1 MSPGE
6 NTTPILVSRLGCFG
20 GRFPAGALVL
30 TTGAESTHAFTGR
43 YVALGPSPVTPRVL
57 AHEFGHLLGFDDAY
71 VRSYQGDPRDAHG
84 VVVIEWSGLF
94 DDLMG
99 APGSGRVGARMID
112 TLITNYRDHQLPAR
126 RRGAVTPPR
135 KRR

>member
-1 MSPGE
+1 
-6 NTTPILVSRLGCFG
+6 
-20 GRFPAGALVL
+20 
-30 TTGAESTHAFTGR
+30 
-43 YVALGPSPVTPRVL
+43 
-57 AHEFGHLLGFDDAY
+57 

-112 TLITNYRDHQLPAR
+112 TLITKYRPGG
-126 RRGAVTPPR
+126 GAP
-135 KRR
+135 